1 MCLHECIAYFHL
13 WIYMY
18 FLSVNYFHAIIIIY
32 YAEATEHVVT
42 INLTENIKK
51 FKMVIGVTV

>member
-1 MCLHECIAYFHL
+1 
-13 WIYMY
+13 MY

-51 FKMVIGVTV
+51 YKMVIGVTV